1 MIRTCCFSKDDKLL
15 AFGDYNGS
23 INIFA
28 TIAPFEVLY
37 DFETPLGI
45 MNLRFTNDGALIGGD
60 HGGNLKCWRFQ
71 SVAVQ
76 NFFKKAA
83 CGNPQ
88 KGKIYA
94 KADIKWES
102 GLQLD
107 ISSGDGLD
115 APSFEIF
122 SLKKDQ
128 RANFRGQ
135 DELFGNITW
144 GETSGTYGETRC

>member
-1 MIRTCCFSKDDKLL
+1 MNKYINAVIWSHNGKLFASVGLDRRACLWRAADSSYELMHESQSTGGHLMIRTCCFSKDDKLL

-28 TIAPFEVLY
+28 TTAPFEVLY

-45 MNLRFTNDGALIGGD
+45 MNLRFTNDGALICGD
-60 HGGNLKCWRFQ
+60 HGGNIKCWRFQ

-102 GLQLD
+102 G
-107 ISSGDGLD
+107 
-115 APSFEIF
+115 
-122 SLKKDQ
+122 
-128 RANFRGQ
+128 
-135 DELFGNITW
+135 
-144 GETSGTYGETRC
+144 